1 MEVVIELVTGL
12 GLGAVCFILLI
23 ALCVGL
29 AKTAEFLFNI
39 GKKK

>member
-1 MEVVIELVTGL
+1 MKVVIELVTGL
-12 GLGAVCFILLI
+12 GMAAVCVILLI